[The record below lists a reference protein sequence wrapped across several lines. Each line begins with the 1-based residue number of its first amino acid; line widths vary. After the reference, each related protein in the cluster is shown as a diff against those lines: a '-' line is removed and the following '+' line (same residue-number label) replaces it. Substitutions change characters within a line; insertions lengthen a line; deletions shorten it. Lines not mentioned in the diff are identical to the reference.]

1 MDSNRFTKLPINGT
15 LQKKFSSYTKYISQG
30 SHRNCCTERKRIY
43 LQRIN
48 PYQLPRSLHRQQAP
62 AFLIL
67 KMPSCGF
74 NIHYTLQ
81 LHLKYPCQVKP
92 HKVYHHR
99 TILQLVHCMQNST
112 LAKPNHINYQDVF
125 FSKILLYFVFSTYIA
140 DDSTL
145 HYTLLILRSISMNES
160 SHTKTTVIV
169 EYWKHTIPF
178 RDKN

>member
-1 MDSNRFTKLPINGT
+1 MQQPYLAEDAGEVCRLASNRFTKLPTNGT
-15 LQKKFSSYTKYISQG
+15 LQEKFSRFKKQISQG
-30 SHRNCCTERKRIY
+30 SHRNCSTERKKIY

-92 HKVYHHR
+92 HKVYRHR
-99 TILQLVHCMQNST
+99 TILQLVHCMQIVPSPNKTISITTMSSSARESYISFSLHT
-112 LAKPNHINYQDVF
+112 LR
-125 FSKILLYFVFSTYIA
+125 
-140 DDSTL
+140 
-145 HYTLLILRSISMNES
+145 LILHFI
-160 SHTKTTVIV
+160 TL
-169 EYWKHTIPF
+169 Y
-178 RDKN
+178 